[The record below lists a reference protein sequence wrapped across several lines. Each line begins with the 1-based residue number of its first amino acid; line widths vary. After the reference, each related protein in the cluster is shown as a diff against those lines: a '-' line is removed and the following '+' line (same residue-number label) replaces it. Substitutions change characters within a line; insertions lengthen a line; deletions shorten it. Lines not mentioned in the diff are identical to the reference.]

1 MRETFA
7 GMRGVSAALEE
18 RIQKVRT
25 AVRNVMV
32 ERQIKQEEVT
42 AEMIQDQLTFTNKIE
57 TIKALMEFST
67 TRNSYES
74 MLDENDDIEGDLDV
88 KTEVPYLYKSQS
100 YLVKGKLILRWLLPA

>member
-1 MRETFA
+1 M
-7 GMRGVSAALEE
+7 
-18 RIQKVRT
+18 
-25 AVRNVMV
+25 
-32 ERQIKQEEVT
+32 T

-88 KTEVPYLYKSQS
+88 KTEVFDGLDKSTEEKLDFFFS
-100 YLVKGKLILRWLLPA
+100 KLSDFEKFFVLVRSDWAPVSRFL